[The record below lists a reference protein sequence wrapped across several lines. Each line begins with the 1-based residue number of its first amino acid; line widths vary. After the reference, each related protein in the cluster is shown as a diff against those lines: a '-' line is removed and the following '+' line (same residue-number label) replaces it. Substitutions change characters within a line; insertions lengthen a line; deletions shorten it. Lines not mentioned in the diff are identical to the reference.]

1 MPLIQLQTADY
12 SVGGPL
18 LLEKVDLAIEPG
30 ERVCVVGRNGEG
42 KSTLLRLLAGEI
54 VPDDGKLVVQGGLR
68 IARLAQEVPQDTG
81 GSIFDVVAAGLGEL
95 GALLAEYHHLIAL
108 HDLAGLGAV
117 QAKIEARHGWD
128 LDRRVQQML
137 ARLDLPEDVD
147 FAALSGGMKR
157 RVMLAQALVC
167 NPDLLLLDEPT
178 NHLDIEA
185 IAWLEEF
192 LRGLAASIVFVTHD
206 RSFLRALAT
215 RIVEIDR
222 GQVTSWPG
230 DYANY
235 LRRREERLHAQAQ
248 ANTLFDKKL
257 AQEEV
262 WIRQGIKAR
271 RTRNEGRVRD
281 LLALRRE
288 RAQRRESSGNAKM
301 TLAAAQ
307 ASGRKVIEAR
317 HVDFAWRQPAALDM
331 PGDRS
336 TDAGAGQVTRPVLA
350 DFSTTILRGD
360 RIGVIGP
367 NGSGKST
374 LLRLLLGD
382 LTPQRGEIVRGT
394 GLSVA
399 YFDQHRAALRE
410 DLNALDNVAE
420 GREYIELNGSRKHV
434 LGYLQ
439 DFLFSPERA
448 RAPITRLSGGER
460 NRLLLA
466 RLFAQPSNLL
476 VMDEPT
482 NDLDVETLELLEELL
497 GAYRGTLLLVSHDR
511 EFIDNVVTS
520 TLVLE
525 GNGHVGEYV
534 GGYSDWLRQ
543 RPGSESATL
552 GSSPARHSGASR
564 NPATL
569 VVREPEL
576 KETTLD
582 SGLTSSA
589 VEKRRNDEHGR
600 IPAPK
605 RKRSYKDAREL
616 ELLPA
621 RIEALESEIA
631 TRTQAMQEPGFFR
644 QDNAAIVAA
653 NSRLAELQAE
663 LDAAYTRW
671 QALELQQ

>member
-1 MPLIQLQTADY
+1 MPLIQLQSVDY

-18 LLEKVDLAIEPG
+18 LLEQVDLTIEAG
-30 ERVCVVGRNGEG
+30 ERVCIVGRNGEG
-42 KSTLLRLLAGEI
+42 KSTLLRVLAGEI
-54 VPDDGKLVVQGGLR
+54 APDDGRVSVQDGLR
-68 IARLAQEVPQDTG
+68 RARLAQEVPQDVA

-95 GALLAEYHHLIAL
+95 GALLAEYHHLIGHGDLVAL
-108 HDLAGLGAV
+108 GNV
-117 QAKIEARHGWD
+117 QARIEAQHGWD
-128 LDRRVQQML
+128 LDRRVQQVL
-137 ARLDLPEDVD
+137 ARLELPEDAD

-157 RVMLAQALVC
+157 RVLLAQALVRG
-167 NPDLLLLDEPT
+167 PDLLLLDEPT

-192 LRGLAASIVFVTHD
+192 LRGLPGSIVFVTHD

-230 DYANY
+230 DYDNY

-248 ANTLFDKKL
+248 AAAHFDRKL

-271 RTRNEGRVRD
+271 RTRNEGRVRA
-281 LLALRRE
+281 LLAMRRE
-288 RAQRRESSGNAKM
+288 RGQRRELSGPAKM
-301 TLAAAQ
+301 TLATAQ
-307 ASGRKVIEAR
+307 ASGKKVIEAR
-317 HVDFAWRQPAALDM
+317 HVDYAWGERVML
-331 PGDRS
+331 R
-336 TDAGAGQVTRPVLA
+336 

-360 RIGVIGP
+360 RVGIVGP

-382 LTPQRGEIVRGT
+382 LEPQHGAITRGT
-394 GLSVA
+394 ALSVA

-420 GREYIELNGSRKHV
+420 GREYIELDGSRKHV

-497 GAYRGTLLLVSHDR
+497 GAYAGTLLLVSHDR

-525 GNGHVGEYV
+525 GNGRVGEYV
-534 GGYSDWLRQ
+534 GGYSDWVRQ
-543 RPGSESATL
+543 RPRSASGVSL
-552 GSSPARHSGASR
+552 ARHSGESR
-564 NPATL
+564 NPFLLSTNESEKSKMDPGF
-569 VVREPEL
+569 RRDDEQR
-576 KETTLD
+576 KSDTTAPQ
-582 SGLTSSA
+582 SA
-589 VEKRRNDEHGR
+589 
-600 IPAPK
+600 K
-605 RKRSYKDAREL
+605 RKLSYKDAREL
-616 ELLPA
+616 EQLPA
-621 RIEALESEIA
+621 RIEALEAEIA
-631 TRTQAMQEPGFFR
+631 ARTQAMHDPAFFK
-644 QDNAAIVAA
+644 QANDAIVAA
-653 NSRLAELQAE
+653 NAALSELQAD
-663 LDAAYTRW
+663 LDAAYARW
-671 QALELQQ
+671 QALEG